1 MKFFICLISALVMS
15 LPVFAHEATKESEQY
30 FSSNWYFLIEGSHYT
45 ENDDR
50 GVGDGSGI
58 RYGGGIQFNK
68 IFGLELAIDH
78 VPEYEASYE
87 FDDVSRRAGKY
98 VDKAENH
105 VYSSLL
111 CTFRVP
117 IDETVDFVWK
127 LGLSS
132 YRYDLFMEFENDHRT
147 NNGEDESNRSILGYK
162 KDESGVTL
170 AGSVGVE
177 FPFGRSENLSVEVS
191 LTRLLGDDSA
201 GASLNAGLKF
211 SF

>member
-1 MKFFICLISALVMS
+1 MKSYICLISALIMS
-15 LPVFAHEATKESEQY
+15 LPLFANDATRDTERY
-30 FSSNWYFLIEGSHYT
+30 FQSNWYFLLMGSHYT

-50 GVGDGSGI
+50 GVGDGFGI

-68 IFGLELAIDH
+68 FFGLELAIND
-78 VPEYEASYE
+78 VPEFEASDKYV
-87 FDDVSRRAGKY
+87 VSRLPGKH

-117 IDETVDFVWK
+117 INETADFVWK

-132 YRYDLFMEFENDHRT
+132 YRYDLFIEFVHDLQT
-147 NNGEDESNRSILGYK
+147 NNGEDEANRSTLGYK
-162 KDESGVTL
+162 KDESGVTF

-177 FPFGRSENLSVEVS
+177 LPFGEIENLSVEVS

>member
-1 MKFFICLISALVMS
+1 MKSYICLISTLVIS
-15 LPVFAHEATKESEQY
+15 LPLFAHDANKESEQY
-30 FSSNWYFLIEGSHYT
+30 FQSNWYFLLEGSQYT

-50 GVGDGSGI
+50 GVGEGYGI

-68 IFGLELAIDH
+68 IFGLELTIDH
-78 VPEYEASYE
+78 VPEYEVSYE
-87 FDDVSRRAGKY
+87 DVVSRPAGKY
-98 VDKAENH
+98 VNKAENH
-105 VYSSLL
+105 INSSLL

-132 YRYDLFMEFENDHRT
+132 YRYDLFMEFVYDHRT

-162 KDESGVTL
+162 KDESGITL

-177 FPFGRSENLSVEVS
+177 FPIGGSENLSVEVS